1 MLSPC
6 RVAAVLAVATF
17 TLPTCSLPGQQL
29 VSSAVDAAG
38 KRHFGSREFPA
49 LKEPWIRDRL
59 KFVAPVYSY
68 GDRLTRRQGE
78 GLFRISIDLK
88 TGFVRQVTVVM
99 STGFWSLDTSAV
111 NALNKWRWKPGTWK
125 EVDMRVRF
133 VMGSW

>member
-6 RVAAVLAVATF
+6 RVAAVLAVAAF
-17 TLPTCSLPGQQL
+17 TLPTCSLPAQQL

-68 GDRLTRRQGE
+68 GGRLTRRQGE

-88 TGFVRQVTVVM
+88 TGFVRQVTVVR

>member
-17 TLPTCSLPGQQL
+17 TLPTCSLPAQQL

-88 TGFVRQVTVVM
+88 TGFVRQVTVVR